1 MAECRGGAGGANAS
15 KNKQLTEALD
25 ALTKVMKA
33 FGEEDEDEEVTSVRK
48 EIGKV
53 VKEWENKLP
62 TKGEVRE
69 QLRKFHSRLEEKARA
84 PVQPTPSGETEKRQ
98 QQQSFYTE
106 FARSIRREDESEWKT
121 KGKDKGTSKTKK
133 DCKEVTKFDLR
144 RDFPQ
149 RRIGPWQLV
158 SKELEIGRESTASI
172 SVVDSVR
179 RIVELQAISRE
190 HSLKQAVILVAKKE
204 GTEDIM
210 KEIVNAKEILLPLTS
225 NLALVKAIV
234 ATTTG
239 EAPQIE
245 GIAPKEDKEETH
257 KQVEKPA
264 TLRVV
269 VDLKFKA
276 AKVKALEEK
285 PHLSLHEI
293 SKS

>member
-1 MAECRGGAGGANAS
+1 M
-15 KNKQLTEALD
+15 
-25 ALTKVMKA
+25 
-33 FGEEDEDEEVTSVRK
+33 
-48 EIGKV
+48 
-53 VKEWENKLP
+53 
-62 TKGEVRE
+62 
-69 QLRKFHSRLEEKARA
+69 
-84 PVQPTPSGETEKRQ
+84 QPTPSGETEKRQ

-133 DCKEVTKFDLR
+133 DGKEVTKFDLR

-158 SKELEIGRESTASI
+158 SKELESGRESTASI

-204 GTEDIM
+204 GAEDIM
-210 KEIVNAKEILLPLTS
+210 KEIVNAKGILLPLTS
-225 NLALVKAIV
+225 NLVLVKAIV

-257 KQVEKPA
+257 K
-264 TLRVV
+264 
-269 VDLKFKA
+269 
-276 AKVKALEEK
+276 
-285 PHLSLHEI
+285 LHFEWW
-293 SKS
+293 

>member
-1 MAECRGGAGGANAS
+1 MNKFQPLQEIEEEDELNTSNKKAKMAECRGGAGGANAS

-33 FGEEDEDEEVTSVRK
+33 FGEEDEDEEVTSVIR
-48 EIGKV
+48 ETGKV

-133 DCKEVTKFDLR
+133 DGKEVTKFDLR

-158 SKELEIGRESTASI
+158 SKELESGRESTASI

-204 GTEDIM
+204 GAEDIM
-210 KEIVNAKEILLPLTS
+210 KEIVNA
-225 NLALVKAIV
+225 
-234 ATTTG
+234 
-239 EAPQIE
+239 
-245 GIAPKEDKEETH
+245 
-257 KQVEKPA
+257 
-264 TLRVV
+264 
-269 VDLKFKA
+269 
-276 AKVKALEEK
+276 
-285 PHLSLHEI
+285 
-293 SKS
+293 